1 MRPKVLVVDNGL
13 YVEFARTLA
22 RSGRFSQVGY
32 FAPFAADFPAARDL
46 AVGAGFPEIK
56 REYEL
61 FEVLEEYELFAFPD
75 LYWADMQAWAHKNSG
90 GVWGS
95 GRDEYL
101 EVDREALLR
110 FLKSHKLRL
119 PHYNIYKGLDKVAE
133 WADDGDIVKVNS
145 AFRGD
150 TETFRV
156 NLTNLAWQHEIALR
170 LGPLADLTE
179 FIVESPIRDAHEPGF
194 DAIVANG
201 AFLWPMLLGYEEK
214 DKGYIGRV
222 VEELPEVLD
231 DIRKAIESTL
241 SVTYSNFLST
251 EVRGKI
257 LIDITTRVP
266 QPPGDAE
273 FAVISNLGEIVRAA
287 ATGAKVP
294 EPDYSH
300 AFVCQLIII
309 ADDPKRF
316 HGLSVPHE
324 LMPFVFMNRAF
335 QVGDVLWTAP
345 QKAESLL
352 EVGAVVGMGNSED
365 EAFSEA
371 QRIAKELA
379 LPDDL
384 HISDTTVDALKKKLD
399 TAAAKG
405 FWA

>member
-1 MRPKVLVVDNGL
+1 MRPKLLVIDNGL

-56 REYEL
+56 REYTL

-75 LYWADMQAWAHKNSG
+75 LYWADMQDWVRKNIG

-110 FLKSHKLRL
+110 FLQKHKLRQ
-119 PHYNIYKGLDKVAE
+119 PHYNIYKGIDKVAE

-156 NLTNLAWQHEIALR
+156 NLTNLAWQHELALR
-170 LGPLADLTE
+170 LGPLANLIE
-179 FIVESPIRDAHEPGF
+179 FIVEAPIRDAHEPGF

-222 VEELPEVLD
+222 VEELPETLD

-241 SVTYSNFLST
+241 SPTYSNFLST
-251 EVRGKI
+251 EVRGKV

-273 FAVISNLGEIVRAA
+273 FAAILNLGEIVRAV
-287 ATGAKVP
+287 ATGGKVP
-294 EPDYSH
+294 EPDFSH
-300 AFVCQLIII
+300 AFVCQLVII

-316 HGLSVPHE
+316 HGLFVPHE
-324 LMPFVFMNRAF
+324 LKPFVFMNRAF
-335 QVGDVLWTAP
+335 QVGDIVWTAP
-345 QKAESLL
+345 QKAEALL
-352 EVGAVVGMGNSED
+352 EVGAVVGLGNSED

-371 QRIAKELA
+371 QRIAKELS

-384 HISDTTVDALKKKLD
+384 RISDTTVDALKKKLD
-399 TAAAKG
+399 KAAAKG